1 MALRVRQLVPPKT
14 LRHQCQRCGREFAH
28 GFTPRC
34 TACGGMVEIHYDLTT
49 TRLHDADNSTER
61 FFDLLPL
68 HDPEQLLDLGQ
79 GGTPCVH
86 AERLGADLGLE
97 RLFLKVESHNP
108 TGTTKDRMAAVVLSM
123 FWQLGIDEFVTC
135 STGNSSSS
143 LAYGV
148 GLHPYF
154 RMHLYVGEAFQERV
168 RHADD
173 NPGIEIHVMRGLAFT
188 ETFNH
193 ARDEARRLGLP
204 FEAGFFNPARREGLK
219 LAYCE
224 AVEQIDGP
232 IHWYIQA
239 ASSAMGH
246 HGTWKGAREL
256 HALGCIAILPRI
268 VCVQQETCCPM
279 VKAWEEGSPVIREHH
294 IFPNPTG
301 IARAIL
307 RGNPSGCYPY
317 VYEMVRASN
326 GLMVRVSESEIREGK
341 AQVEEREG
349 VPCGYSAATTV
360 AAVAQLV
367 RRGVVHPR
375 ETILL
380 NLTD

>member
-1 MALRVRQLVPPKT
+1 
-14 LRHQCQRCGREFAH
+14 
-28 GFTPRC
+28 
-34 TACGGMVEIHYDLTT
+34 MVEIHYDLTSA
-49 TRLHDADNSTER
+49 RLRDAENSTER
-61 FFDLLPL
+61 FFDLLPIN
-68 HDPEQLLDLGQ
+68 DPENLLNLGQ

-86 AERLGADLGLE
+86 AEKLGAELGLE

-123 FWQLGIDEFVTC
+123 FHELGIDEFVTC

-148 GLHPYF
+148 GLYPYF

-173 NPGIEIHVMRGLAFT
+173 NPSVTIHVMRGLAFT

-219 LAYCE
+219 LAFFE

-256 HALGCIAILPRI
+256 HALGRIDVLPRI

-279 VKAWEEGSPVIREHH
+279 VKAWEESSPVIREHH

-317 VYEMVRASN
+317 VYEMVRASD

-341 AQVEEREG
+341 ARVEDLEG

-360 AAVAQLV
+360 AAVEQLA
-367 RRGVVHPR
+367 RRGAVHPT